1 MAQKN
6 FDIDRA
12 LADEF
17 QAFCKA
23 RGMTMGTAAS
33 AALLAF
39 MQSSADEREKI
50 NLKLAKWLDKHGLEQ
65 RKSKPRLAA
74 KKAGG
79 SRGTP
84 LK

>member
-17 QAFCKA
+17 QAFCKK

-33 AALLAF
+33 AALLAYTR
-39 MQSSADEREKI
+39 SSADQREQM
-50 NLKLAKWLDKHGLEQ
+50 NLDLAKWLDKNGEEQ
-65 RKSKPRLAA
+65 GTSKPRMAA

-84 LK
+84 RK